1 MKNPKYR
8 LSSFLSIEFL
18 TAVVVK
24 GQSSQLYLPLE
35 SRRNFAAKTQP
46 TNN

>member
-8 LSSFLSIEFL
+8 LSSFLSKEFF

-24 GQSSQLYLPLE
+24 GQNSLYLPLE
-35 SRRNFAAKTQP
+35 SSKNIEAYTQP